1 MTSRKYERKKMS
13 QWQHTSA
20 ELHPNANTYC
30 FAFTYFFTKKIP
42 TIFANTKRPTYCSV
56 EHRADSHMKK
66 LPSEV
71 CVKKKKRS
79 VCETLIC
86 VIEFMQGSLHIGMQV
101 CECGLGDIPFWL
113 ITHFAPA
120 FPTQCLRHF
129 LPWAGTE
136 IDGIL
141 ELSKEK
147 LCPFALSVCE

>member
-1 MTSRKYERKKMS
+1 MS

-20 ELHPNANTYC
+20 ELHPKANTYC
-30 FAFTYFFTKKIP
+30 FAFTYFFYQKNTYYFCKYQKTYLLFCRTQSRLSHEKI
-42 TIFANTKRPTYCSV
+42 A
-56 EHRADSHMKK
+56 
-66 LPSEV
+66 L
-71 CVKKKKRS
+71 RS

-86 VIEFMQGSLHIGMQV
+86 VKEFMQGSLHIGMQV

-113 ITHFAPA
+113 ITHFAHA

>member
-1 MTSRKYERKKMS
+1 
-13 QWQHTSA
+13 
-20 ELHPNANTYC
+20 
-30 FAFTYFFTKKIP
+30 
-42 TIFANTKRPTYCSV
+42 
-56 EHRADSHMKK
+56 
-66 LPSEV
+66 
-71 CVKKKKRS
+71 
-79 VCETLIC
+79 
-86 VIEFMQGSLHIGMQV
+86 MQGSLHIGMQV